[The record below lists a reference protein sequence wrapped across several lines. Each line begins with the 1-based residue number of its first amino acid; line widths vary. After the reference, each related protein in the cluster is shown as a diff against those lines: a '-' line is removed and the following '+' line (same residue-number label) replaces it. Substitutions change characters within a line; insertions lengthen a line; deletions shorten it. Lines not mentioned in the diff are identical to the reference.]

1 MAVGTGDGA
10 GPLIDPAAVDQA
22 YDEMVTGAGRLRR
35 HWSSLIGVLTGLP
48 EGGLAERIAAAHDQF
63 ARDGVS
69 YRVPGDP
76 REVVRPWSFDLV
88 PLLIGAEEWAE
99 LETGLVQRAKLI
111 NAILADLYGP
121 QSLIAEGL
129 VPPGLVFAN
138 PEFLRPCR
146 GWDGGADRPMLHL
159 YAADLVRMPD
169 GRWHVQ
175 ADRTQAPTGLG
186 YMLENRRVLSRSL
199 PEALDVLPVQP
210 LLPYVELWQ
219 AGLEALAP
227 AGTASPRVV
236 LLSPGPSGEAY
247 FEHIYLARELGVTLV
262 ESGDLTVR
270 DGAVHLKSL
279 SGLRRVDVVLR
290 RVDADQCDPLELR
303 PDGSSGAAGLLQA
316 VRGEQVVISN
326 ALGAGLAET
335 PAFPALLPGLCRRL
349 FGERLRLDSVPTWW
363 CGEPAARAFVLDH
376 LDDMVLRPT
385 FAVGDLPTLPR
396 DLSPEGRRRV
406 HDRLTRSPGDFVA
419 QSRQPA
425 SISPFWTA
433 DGLQPRP
440 VVVRVFLIATGQG
453 YRAIPGGLARVP
465 GDADPFKIS
474 MQQGGTAKDV
484 WIVAEERA
492 GIVVP
497 GRGRPR
503 AVPAIRR
510 SEGDLLSRVADD
522 IYWMG
527 RYVERIDI
535 GARLLRAGLG
545 RLAGGGPGA
554 RASVELS
561 AISDVLARLEMIDA
575 AVSGVSSA
583 SGILSRSLTGAA
595 AASKPFRF
603 LFAATERLAGSV
615 RDRLSTDM
623 WTALTGLLTD
633 GPQLLDAAGQRLGQL
648 MDALD
653 RILRMTA
660 AVAGNAAE
668 AMTRGTGWH
677 FHDLGRRIERSIYV
691 CRVVR
696 AAPRARQAYD
706 DAALRLVLELCDSA
720 ITYRTRYLAE
730 LSGFAV
736 LHLVLADQSN
746 PRSLAFNW
754 AAADAHLSALP
765 PTGPETLDQARTAL
779 SSHVQHALALFEQD
793 RQGDPEPQLLG
804 AALWEVK
811 ASLMALSETLAGIYF
826 AHIPALQTVGIARS
840 AA

>member
-1 MAVGTGDGA
+1 MAIGDGA
-10 GPLIDPAAVDQA
+10 GTPIDPATVDQA
-22 YDEMVTGAGRLRR
+22 YDEMVTGAGGLRR
-35 HWSSLIGVLTGLP
+35 HWSSLIGVLTALP
-48 EGGLAERIAAAHDQF
+48 EGGLAERMAAAHDQF

-88 PLLIGAEEWAE
+88 PLLIGAEEWSE
-99 LETGLVQRAKLI
+99 LEAGLVQRATLI
-111 NAILADLYGP
+111 NAVLADLYGP

-146 GWDGGADRPMLHL
+146 GWNGGSTQPMLHL
-159 YAADLVRMPD
+159 YAADLVRLPD
-169 GRWHVQ
+169 GRWRVQ

-186 YMLENRRVLSRSL
+186 YMLENRRVLSRAL

-210 LLPYVELWQ
+210 LLPFVELWQ

-227 AGTASPRVV
+227 PGTASPRIV

-247 FEHIYLARELGVTLV
+247 FEHIYLARELGITLV

-316 VRGEQVVISN
+316 VRSEQAAISN
-326 ALGAGLAET
+326 ALGAGLGET
-335 PAFPALLPGLCRRL
+335 PALPALLPGLCRRL
-349 FGERLRLDSVPTWW
+349 LGERLRLESVPTWW
-363 CGEPAARAFVLDH
+363 CGDPAARAFVLDH

-396 DLSPEGRRRV
+396 ELPAEGRQQV
-406 HDRLTRSPGDFVA
+406 HDRLTRSPGDLVA
-419 QSRQPA
+419 QSRHAA
-425 SISPFWTA
+425 SIAPFWTVD

-440 VVVRVFLIATGQG
+440 VVVRVFLVATGEG

-503 AVPAIRR
+503 AVPAIRQ

-545 RLAGGGPGA
+545 RLTGGGPGA

-561 AISDVLARLEMIDA
+561 AISDVLARLGMIDA
-575 AVSGVSSA
+575 AVSGASSA
-583 SGILSRSLTGAA
+583 SGIQSRSLIGAA
-595 AASKPFRF
+595 AASKPFRR
-603 LFAATERLAGSV
+603 LFAATDTLADSV

-633 GPQLLDAAGQRLGQL
+633 GPQLLDAAGRRLGQL

-677 FHDLGRRIERSIYV
+677 FHDLGRRIERAIYV

-706 DAALRLVLELCDSA
+706 DAALRLILELCDSA
-720 ITYRTRYLAE
+720 ITYRTRYMAE

-736 LHLVLADQSN
+736 LHLVLADRGN

-754 AAADAHLSALP
+754 ATADAHLSALP
-765 PTGPETLDQARTAL
+765 PTGPETLDKARMAL
-779 SSHVQHALALFEQD
+779 SSRVRDALAPFEQE
-793 RQGDPEPQLLG
+793 RQGDPEPQVLG
-804 AALWEVK
+804 TALPEVE
-811 ASLMALSETLAGIYF
+811 ASLMTFSETLAGIYF